1 MKISST
7 SERLK
12 ELMSKRHLRQVDIL
26 NLTKP
31 FCEQY
36 NVKMNKSDISQY
48 VAGKNEPS
56 QDKLVV
62 LGMALD
68 VSEAWLIGYDVPEE
82 RHALEDEDIA
92 NVFVQDSLEDIID
105 SMEAFS
111 PKEKTYFKKYLQLI
125 EINRLKADKYVDQLL
140 SIQDMEADLVL
151 QAAHE
156 RTDIKVTKE
165 MKKHDD
171 DIMNDDSEWE

>member
-1 MKISST
+1 MKISNT

-12 ELMSKRHLRQVDIL
+12 EIMNKRNLRQVDIL

-31 FCEQY
+31 YCEQY

-48 VAGKNEPS
+48 VSGKNEPS

-68 VSEAWLIGYDVPEE
+68 VSEAWLIGYDVQEE
-82 RHALEDEDIA
+82 RHTLEDEDIA
-92 NVFVQDSLEDIID
+92 NVFIQDSLEDIID
-105 SMEAFS
+105 TLNAFS
-111 PKEKTYFKKYLQLI
+111 PKEKAHFKKYLQLI
-125 EINRLKADKYVDQLL
+125 EFNRIKADKYVDQLL
-140 SIQDMEADLVL
+140 SIQNMENDLMV

-156 RTDIKVTKE
+156 RTDIEITKE